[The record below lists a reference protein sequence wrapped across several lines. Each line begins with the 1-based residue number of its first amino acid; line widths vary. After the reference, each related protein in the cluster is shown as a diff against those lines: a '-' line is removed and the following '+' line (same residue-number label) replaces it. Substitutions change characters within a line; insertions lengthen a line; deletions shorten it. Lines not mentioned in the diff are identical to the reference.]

1 MHISISPSKLTPY
14 NVFKQHTKLFHRQDT
29 YFFLQHSNVKN
40 LEREWPDNVIEQ
52 VQAIASI
59 PSKPLAVL
67 EFRFDLTTK
76 SAAYNWTIDKKYGS
90 LFNAIDTQDGTTME
104 LVSQFRPFHILG
116 EKLATIR
123 FGKTYLQESSPTLT
137 TLSPRFRIYIES

>member
-1 MHISISPSKLTPY
+1 MHISISPSKLTRY
-14 NVFKQHTKLFHRQDT
+14 NFFKQHTKLFHRQDT

-59 PSKPLAVL
+59 PSKPLAVP

-76 SAAYNWTIDKKYGS
+76 SAAYNWTIDKNYGS
-90 LFNAIDTQDGTTME
+90 LFNAIDTQDGITME

-116 EKLATIR
+116 KKLATIR

-137 TLSPRFRIYIES
+137 TLSPRFRI